1 MCVYPLY
8 ELKMLPLFLFCCVAI
23 EILVRVLLNKN
34 IVNEEKKNQANC
46 FTFGPC
52 LPGYPGNPGTPSFP

>member
-1 MCVYPLY
+1 MYHKYVSMRGCVCVYPLY

-34 IVNEEKKNQANC
+34 IVNEE
-46 FTFGPC
+46 
-52 LPGYPGNPGTPSFP
+52 

>member
-1 MCVYPLY
+1 MYHKYVSMRVCVCVYVSFI

-34 IVNEEKKNQANC
+34 IVNEE
-46 FTFGPC
+46 
-52 LPGYPGNPGTPSFP
+52 